1 MLPVV
6 VGAIR
11 TIPNATKEGLK
22 EIEFSKIETSKF
34 LRKLQNNYVGGI
46 VKICKMFTKYSES
59 WCIYMVLTDSSWI
72 PPNRQFSAKICYIK
86 KLKHCSAGIS
96 FKVVWTDFEHVI
108 VCFVNDIIV

>member
-46 VKICKMFTKYSES
+46 VKICKMFMKFSET
-59 WCIYMVLTDSSWI
+59 WCIYMVLIVAEYHPTDS
-72 PPNRQFSAKICYIK
+72 FL
-86 KLKHCSAGIS
+86 LKS
-96 FKVVWTDFEHVI
+96 VI
-108 VCFVNDIIV
+108 